1 MVSLEVLIPY
11 QRNDLVSLWHKRGVI
26 EQEEY
31 ASEGTHIL
39 GRLPRA
45 LAPQFAQFQNGKA

>member
-1 MVSLEVLIPY
+1 VLIPY

-31 ASEGTHIL
+31 ANEGTHIL
-39 GRLPRA
+39 GRIPA
-45 LAPQFAQFQNGKA
+45 ELAGQYAQFANGK